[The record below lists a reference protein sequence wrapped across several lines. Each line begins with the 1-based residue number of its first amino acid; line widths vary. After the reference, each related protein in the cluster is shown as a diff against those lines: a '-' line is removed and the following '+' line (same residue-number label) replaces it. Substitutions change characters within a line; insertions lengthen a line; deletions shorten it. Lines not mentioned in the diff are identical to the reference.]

1 MRPRVAFLVN
11 GDSASAMA
19 ERAES
24 FAARLTD
31 RFDCRLIHRESNAAK
46 WRSAMQMLRRVREWR
61 PDVCYVLDLAS
72 AGVLCAG
79 LYRRRTGAP
88 FVVDTGDAVVE
99 LGQALGRSWFGVQA
113 TRSLE
118 TFAIRAAAEVVV
130 RGSYHR
136 ELLATRG
143 VQATF
148 IPDGVSVAQFAPAT
162 AKSPSP
168 DDPLVIGLVGSSIW
182 VPRRQTCYGWELVE
196 LIGLLRSRLQRP
208 VRGVLVGDGS
218 GIEILRR
225 RAVETG
231 VADAIEF
238 AGRTPYSAL
247 PAQIH
252 RFDICLSTQTN
263 DVVGNVRTT
272 GKLPL
277 YLAAGRF
284 VLASAVGEA
293 ARVIPS
299 EMLVEFQGE
308 SDPDYPQKLAD
319 RIERLLATGESFG
332 PRNDSIALA
341 REYFEYDRLAPKV
354 ATVLESALG
363 RSNRSS
369 MTGRSTY
376 DSRAVPAGR
385 RSMPQQVARE

>member
-11 GDSASAMA
+11 GDPASAMA

-24 FAARLTD
+24 FAARIKD
-31 RFDCRLIHRESNAAK
+31 RFECRLIHREPKAAK
-46 WRSAMQMLRRVREWR
+46 WRSAMQMLRRVLEWR
-61 PDVCYVLDLAS
+61 PDVCYVLDLAA

-79 LYRRRTGAP
+79 LYRRRIGAP

-136 ELLATRG
+136 ELLAARG
-143 VQATF
+143 VHATF
-148 IPDGVSVAQFAPAT
+148 IPDGVSVAQFAPV
-162 AKSPSP
+162 KEELPSAH
-168 DDPLVIGLVGSSIW
+168 DPLVIGLVGSSIW

-196 LIGLLRSRLQRP
+196 LIGLLRSRLRRP
-208 VRGVLVGDGS
+208 VRGVLVGDGT
-218 GIEILRR
+218 GIEVLRR

-231 VADAIEF
+231 VVDAIEF
-238 AGRTPYSAL
+238 AGRAPYSAL

-252 RFDICLSTQTN
+252 RFNICLSTQTN

-293 ARVIPS
+293 ARILPS
-299 EMLVEFQGE
+299 EMLVEFNGE
-308 SDPDYPQKLAD
+308 SDPDYPRKLAD
-319 RIERLLATGESFG
+319 RIERLMISGEPFG
-332 PRNDSIALA
+332 LRNDSIALA
-341 REYFEYDRLAPKV
+341 REHFEYDRLSPRV
-354 ATVLESALG
+354 ETVLESALG
-363 RSNRSS
+363 KSNRRPV
-369 MTGRSTY
+369 TERSTH
-376 DSRAVPAGR
+376 DGKAVPASR
-385 RSMPQQVARE
+385 